1 MMKPNFC
8 VALVFAVGALDN
20 LVHELIVEI
29 TSQFGGDGE
38 DLKQPLAQIAKDDP
52 GLARGLRWRLQ
63 LARSKNSAP
72 RLMRGSKPSHS
83 GVDAFAAAS
92 AQRVG
97 LAELVVADAGVRHR
111 QRRGVAAGALGAGLH
126 VVWAG
131 PRSARHEPAHG
142 GDNSRETFGHA
153 GGFSCIA
160 WADPAQDR
168 VFTYLSKSNP
178 ASTTAPATSARPATP
193 LSVSS
198 ATAIATPTIGH
209 AAQNH
214 LRQAMTMIGLDEI
227 ERDHPRL
234 SSRTFRYSPP
244 AASWP
249 RRRGDMSGGLRYFP
263 AEAERDGEVSGVFL
277 AARPTLTRAASCR
290 PD

>member
-168 VFTYLSKSNP
+168 VFTYLSKVQPGFNNG
-178 ASTTAPATSARPATP
+178 TR
-193 LSVSS
+193 
-198 ATAIATPTIGH
+198 
-209 AAQNH
+209 H
-214 LRQAMTMIGLDEI
+214 LRQASDAAIGLLRHRHCYANNRSCRTKSSAASHDDDRSGRNRARPPTI
-227 ERDHPRL
+227 IIANFSVFSARRL
-234 SSRTFRYSPP
+234 VAP
-244 AASWP
+244 AAW
-249 RRRGDMSGGLRYFP
+249 
-263 AEAERDGEVSGVFL
+263 
-277 AARPTLTRAASCR
+277 
-290 PD
+290 